1 MPANS
6 GAITGTKAHKH
17 SAPSADGGF
26 LDDNVTGV
34 TGTSTGSLVYFDASS
49 IAQNLA
55 IGNNGDSL
63 NVAGGLPVWTG
74 AAGAPPY
81 ELVATGVLGAPA
93 TSLSVSFAAIN
104 CSDISMLKVV
114 ACGEW
119 VPSQNVFL
127 QINGINTGTN
137 YNYWGVRWPNG
148 NSLTN
153 SDKGQGFI
161 NNNLSSSG
169 TSPFF
174 GTAEIQGN
182 PITEDVHFNVQGN
195 ADNGMNIMGGIY
207 DGSNITSFTEVM
219 LDTSTVNMS
228 TGTWLAVYKI
238 LNV

>member
-104 CSDISMLKVV
+104 
-114 ACGEW
+114 
-119 VPSQNVFL
+119 
-127 QINGINTGTN
+127 
-137 YNYWGVRWPNG
+137 WGVRWPNG

-153 SDKGQGFI
+153 SDK
-161 NNNLSSSG
+161 
-169 TSPFF
+169 
-174 GTAEIQGN
+174 
-182 PITEDVHFNVQGN
+182 
-195 ADNGMNIMGGIY
+195 
-207 DGSNITSFTEVM
+207 
-219 LDTSTVNMS
+219 
-228 TGTWLAVYKI
+228 
-238 LNV
+238 